1 MRKKIVKETKLN
13 FEDLTFEPNR
23 QLSIDTPLIS
33 KKDEKFC
40 FKDGFYF
47 NEDQSIILKSSFALG
62 KIFKPI

>member
-1 MRKKIVKETKLN
+1 MKRKITTETKLN

-23 QLSIDTPLIS
+23 QLTVVAPLIS

-47 NEDQSIILKSSFALG
+47 NEDQSIILKSSFVFG
-62 KIFKPI
+62 KIFKPV